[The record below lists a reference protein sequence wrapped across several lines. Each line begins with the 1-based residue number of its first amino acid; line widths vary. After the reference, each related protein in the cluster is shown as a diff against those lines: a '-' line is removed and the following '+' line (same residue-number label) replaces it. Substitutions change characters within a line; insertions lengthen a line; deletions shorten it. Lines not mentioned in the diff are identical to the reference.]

1 MGRCDGG
8 TVSFLIDDCLVN
20 YKGTL
25 SASIEYW
32 GMGIDG
38 LGRKESMNYLILSS
52 SRRVRRLSKCKKHAR
67 WTYLRFLTVVHL
79 KVI

>member
-1 MGRCDGG
+1 
-8 TVSFLIDDCLVN
+8 
-20 YKGTL
+20 
-25 SASIEYW
+25 
-32 GMGIDG
+32 MGIDG